1 MLFVCACLCVSC
13 CGWFPD
19 ISLCIST
26 WRETSVCT
34 VGLHWLEERWYMSIC
49 ATVHMKATWLSTV
62 LWFMPLITTTQKS
75 SQQQQS
81 STEGW
86 QQWDTCRSGDEK
98 MFSYVTFFF
107 FPFFPS
113 IIFLDDFFRGVFCL
127 FVLVCF
133 FFILPKVINEAK
145 CGVAFL

>member
-1 MLFVCACLCVSC
+1 MHVNALCLCVCVSC

-19 ISLCIST
+19 ISLCICT

-107 FPFFPS
+107 FFPFFPS
-113 IIFLDDFFRGVFCL
+113 IIFWVTFFGGCSVYLSQCASLYLIKGYWWSKR
-127 FVLVCF
+127 
-133 FFILPKVINEAK
+133 
-145 CGVAFL
+145 